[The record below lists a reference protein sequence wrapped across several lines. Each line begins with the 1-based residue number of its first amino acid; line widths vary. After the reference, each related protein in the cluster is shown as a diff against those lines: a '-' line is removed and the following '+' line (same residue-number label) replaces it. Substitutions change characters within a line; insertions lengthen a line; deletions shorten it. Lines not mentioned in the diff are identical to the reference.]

1 MKTEIQIKIEAIE
14 SELSRFIVSEIANGA
29 KVEKTKAGANVGG
42 LFLIE
47 NAQKEP
53 GYDYDATICLHLKA
67 PEIADAVAPARESLE
82 DEKKR
87 LEDRLK
93 QIDNELQKGGSK

>member
-14 SELSRFIVSEIANGA
+14 SELSRFIASEIANGA
-29 KVEKTKAGANVGG
+29 KVEKTTTGAFIGEALFISVGTPAG
-42 LFLIE
+42 
-47 NAQKEP
+47 
-53 GYDYDATICLHLKA
+53 YDATICLHVKA
-67 PEIADAVAPARESLE
+67 PEIADAVAPARESLD

>member
-14 SELSRFIVSEIANGA
+14 SELSRFIANEIANGA
-29 KVEKTKAGANVGG
+29 QIEKTQGGAHIGG
-42 LFLIE
+42 LFFIRNDLSCY
-47 NAQKEP
+47 N
-53 GYDYDATICLHLKA
+53 YDATICLHVTA

-87 LEDRLK
+87 IEERLK
-93 QIDNELQKGGSK
+93 QIENELEKGGVK

>member
-14 SELSRFIVSEIANGA
+14 SELSRFIANEIANGA
-29 KVEKTKAGANVGG
+29 KVEKTPTGAYVGG
-42 LFLIE
+42 LFLFQ
-47 NAQKEP
+47 NPQKEP
-53 GYDYDATICLHLKA
+53 SYDYDASISVHVKA

-93 QIDNELQKGGSK
+93 QIDNELQKGGAK

>member
-14 SELSRFIVSEIANGA
+14 SELSRFITNEIANGA
-29 KVEKTKAGANVGG
+29 EVRKTSTGAFIGETFFIRNDTN
-42 LFLIE
+42 F
-47 NAQKEP
+47 
-53 GYDYDATICLHLKA
+53 DYDATICVHVKA

-93 QIDNELQKGGSK
+93 QIDAELEKGGAK

>member
-14 SELSRFIVSEIANGA
+14 SELSRFIASEIANGA
-29 KVEKTKAGANVGG
+29 KVEKTSTGAFVGEA
-42 LFLIE
+42 FFVRNE
-47 NAQKEP
+47 VEY
-53 GYDYDATICLHLKA
+53 YDYDATICVHVKA

>member
-14 SELSRFIVSEIANGA
+14 SELSRFIANEIANGA
-29 KVEKTKAGANVGG
+29 KVEKTTTGAIIGEAI
-42 LFLIE
+42 LIR
-47 NAQKEP
+47 NDAKCN
-53 GYDYDATICLHLKA
+53 DYDATICVHVKA

-93 QIDNELQKGGSK
+93 QIDNELQKGGAK

>member
-14 SELSRFIVSEIANGA
+14 SELSRFVANEIANGA
-29 KVEKTKAGANVGG
+29 KVEKTTAGAFIGKAFFISNGTP
-42 LFLIE
+42 
-47 NAQKEP
+47 A
-53 GYDYDATICLHLKA
+53 DYDATICLHVKA

-82 DEKKR
+82 DEKR
-87 LEDRLK
+87 SLEDRLK

>member
-14 SELSRFIVSEIANGA
+14 SELSRFIASEIANGA
-29 KVEKTKAGANVGG
+29 KVEKTTNGAFIGEAFFINNGTP
-42 LFLIE
+42 
-47 NAQKEP
+47 A
-53 GYDYDATICLHLKA
+53 DYDATICLHVKA

>member
-14 SELSRFIVSEIANGA
+14 SELSSFIANEIANGA
-29 KVEKTKAGANVGG
+29 KVEKTSTGAFVGEA
-42 LFLIE
+42 FLIRNDIE
-47 NAQKEP
+47 C
-53 GYDYDATICLHLKA
+53 YDYDATICVHVKA

-93 QIDNELQKGGSK
+93 QIDDELEKGGAK

>member
-14 SELSRFIVSEIANGA
+14 SELSRFIANEIAKGA
-29 KVEKTKAGANVGG
+29 KVEKTSAGAFIGEVFFIKNQV
-42 LFLIE
+42 E
-47 NAQKEP
+47 C
-53 GYDYDATICLHLKA
+53 YDYDATICVHVKA

-82 DEKKR
+82 DERKR

-93 QIDNELQKGGSK
+93 QIDNELQKGGAK